1 MGEHYDHRVVLRAAN
16 GNITS
21 DVAYPNFTLAKPAF
35 DLLSGKLREGETV
48 TFHPAAGRGTISS
61 ISGYVCGHAR
71 RVVRTGKIQGLT
83 PVLAYK
89 ILWQQVPDPVKE
101 DINLKRQFHFKL
113 VQF

>member
-48 TFHPAAGRGTISS
+48 TFHPAAGRGTMQQHIRVCVWSRAASCSNWQYAEFNSS
-61 ISGYVCGHAR
+61 PDL
-71 RVVRTGKIQGLT
+71 KD
-83 PVLAYK
+83 PLAAGA
-89 ILWQQVPDPVKE
+89 
-101 DINLKRQFHFKL
+101 
-113 VQF
+113 